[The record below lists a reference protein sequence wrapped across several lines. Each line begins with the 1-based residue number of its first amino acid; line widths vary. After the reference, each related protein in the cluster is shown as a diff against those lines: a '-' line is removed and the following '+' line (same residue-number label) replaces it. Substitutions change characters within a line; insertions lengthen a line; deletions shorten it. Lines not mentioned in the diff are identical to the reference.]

1 MLDLQTI
8 LYFLALG
15 SFVGVVSGLFGIG
28 GGGVIV
34 PVLTSMFLLNN
45 TIDENNVVHLA
56 LGTSMAIIIVTSISS
71 IKAQQK
77 KKAIVWDVVKMMV
90 PGIFIGTFLAT
101 FIASKLDSFYL
112 SIIFSL
118 FMFYSAV
125 IMFVGKKPKPENKIF
140 TAKTHILLGGAIGA
154 LSSLVSI
161 GGGIMSVPYLLHQ
174 NIDIKRAIATSS
186 AIGLPIAISGTL
198 GYIINGWSHTSI
210 ETLTLGF
217 VSIPALICVA
227 TASFL
232 TAPIGVML
240 VHKINVDLMKK
251 LFSLIPLILSL
262 KMIYSLI

>member
-8 LYFLALG
+8 SYFLALG

-28 GGGVIV
+28 GGGIIV
-34 PVLTSMFLLNN
+34 PVLTAIFLSHN
-45 TIDENNVVHLA
+45 TISQENVVHLA
-56 LGTSMAIIIVTSISS
+56 LGTSMAIIIITSISS

-77 KKAIVWDVVKMMV
+77 KKAIIWDVVKMMV
-90 PGIFIGTFLAT
+90 PGILIGTFLAT
-101 FIASKLDSFYL
+101 FVASKLDSFIL

-125 IMFVGKKPKPENKIF
+125 TMFFGKKPKPENKVF
-140 TAKTHILLGGAIGA
+140 TAKTHILSGGLIGA

-161 GGGIMSVPYLLHQ
+161 GGGIMSVPYLLLQ
-174 NIDIKRAIATSS
+174 NIDIKKAIATSS

-198 GYIINGWSHTSI
+198 GYIINGWEYSSI
-210 ETLTLGF
+210 ENYTLGF

-240 VHKINVDLMKK
+240 VHKINVNLMKK
-251 LFSLIPLILSL
+251 LFSILPFALSI
-262 KMIYSLI
+262 KMMISFI

>member
-112 SIIFSL
+112 SIIFSS

-125 IMFVGKKPKPENKIF
+125 IMFVGVKRS
-140 TAKTHILLGGAIGA
+140 AKLG
-154 LSSLVSI
+154 S
-161 GGGIMSVPYLLHQ
+161 
-174 NIDIKRAIATSS
+174 
-186 AIGLPIAISGTL
+186 
-198 GYIINGWSHTSI
+198 
-210 ETLTLGF
+210 
-217 VSIPALICVA
+217 
-227 TASFL
+227 
-232 TAPIGVML
+232 
-240 VHKINVDLMKK
+240 
-251 LFSLIPLILSL
+251 
-262 KMIYSLI
+262 

>member
-112 SIIFSL
+112 SIIFSS

-140 TAKTHILLGGAIGA
+140 TSKTHVLSGGAIGA

-161 GGGIMSVPYLLHQ
+161 GGGIMSVPYLLLQ
-174 NIDIKRAIATSS
+174 NIDIKKAIATSS

-198 GYIINGWSHTSI
+198 GYIINGWEYSSI
-210 ETLTLGF
+210 ENYTLGF

-240 VHKINVDLMKK
+240 VHKINVNLMKK
-251 LFSLIPLILSL
+251 LFSILPFVLSIKMLISFI
-262 KMIYSLI
+262 